1 MAGCCALRDGW
12 NGRSPTDMTFDGA
25 TCLAPHAPRLV
36 LKRERLMNFALSDE
50 HLAIQEMAMNFAKE
64 RLAPHAGAWDENSHF
79 PIDVIRETAALGMAT
94 IYVPSDIGGSG
105 LSRLDGAIIM
115 EALAYGCPSISA
127 YISIHNMVAWMVGK
141 YGTKTQ
147 IDAWMPK
154 LASMDWLASYCLTE
168 PGAGSDAAA
177 LKTSA
182 KKDGTD
188 YILNG
193 TKQFISGAGATDFY
207 FVFARTGGGGADGVS
222 AFVIMKDTPG
232 LSFGSNE
239 RKMGWNAQPTRQ
251 VIMENCRVPAANLVG
266 GVEGKGFRF
275 AMSGLDGGRIN
286 IGACSLGPAAFAID
300 KARNYMF
307 ERKAFGKNLADF
319 QALQFKLADMAT
331 NLEAAR
337 LMIYRAADALDRADP
352 QASMYSAMGKRY
364 ATDLG
369 FDIVNEA
376 LQIHGGYGY
385 LRDYGLE
392 KLVRDL
398 RVHQILEG
406 TNEIMR
412 VVISRK
418 LLGGNRA

>member
-1 MAGCCALRDGW
+1 M
-12 NGRSPTDMTFDGA
+12 
-25 TCLAPHAPRLV
+25 H
-36 LKRERLMNFALSDE
+36 FALTE
-50 HLAIQEMAMNFAKE
+50 EQAAIQDTALTFAKE
-64 RLAPHAGAWDENSHF
+64 RLAPHALEWDEKAHF

-94 IYVPSDIGGSG
+94 IYVPAEKGGSG
-105 LSRLDGAIIM
+105 LSRLDGALIM
-115 EALAYGCPSISA
+115 EALAYGCPAISA

-141 YGTKTQ
+141 YGTEAQ
-147 IDAWMPK
+147 IKAWMPK
-154 LASMDWLASYCLTE
+154 LATMEWLASYCLTE

-177 LKTSA
+177 MTTAA
-182 KKDGTD
+182 KKDGD
-188 YILNG
+188 HYVLNG

-207 FVFARTGGGGADGVS
+207 FVFARTGGEGASGIS
-222 AFVIMKDTPG
+222 AFAIMKDTPG
-232 LSFGSNE
+232 LSFGAIE

-251 VIMENCRVPAANLVG
+251 VIMDNCRVPAAHLVG
-266 GVEGKGFRF
+266 GVENTGFKF

-286 IGACSLGPAAFAID
+286 IGACSLGPAAFALD
-300 KARNYMF
+300 KARDYMF

-319 QALQFKLADMAT
+319 QVLQFKIADMAT

-337 LMIYRAADALDRADP
+337 MMIYRAADALDRADP
-352 QASMYSAMGKRY
+352 QAAMYSAMGKRY

-369 FDIVNEA
+369 FEIVNEA

-385 LRDYGLE
+385 LKDYGME

-418 LLGGNRA
+418 VLGGNRG